1 MSQNVRAKEQVRT
14 QSEIGDAPPALTT
27 PQWQLCHSHRAWRR
41 ESSEQKVQRRDCD
54 SCFSGTTSS
63 RSLSGIEIRENA
75 SLLTPVSVVRLEAV
89 GKT

>member
-1 MSQNVRAKEQVRT
+1 MAEKILVPVDGSETMERT
-14 QSEIGDAPPALTT
+14 IRYACRLANLLGG
-27 PQWQLCHSHRAWRR
+27 
-41 ESSEQKVQRRDCD
+41 KVQRRDCD
-54 SCFSGTTSS
+54 SCFSGTTCS

>member
-1 MSQNVRAKEQVRT
+1 MAEKVLVPVDGSETMERTIRYACRLANLLGGKVR
-14 QSEIGDAPPALTT
+14 
-27 PQWQLCHSHRAWRR
+27 
-41 ESSEQKVQRRDCD
+41 RRDCD